1 MDRARYL
8 DLFVRE
14 ANRLLDD
21 VDGRLVD
28 ATVLTAEAPSLMRA
42 LHTLKGMAATM
53 TVPEMV
59 LVAHAAEE
67 LCERLMAGSIPAS
80 EELFAILGEG
90 ADRLRLQVRG
100 LAGNEEPITGEG
112 YDARVRELLRTGGT
126 FAFRLV
132 VGGEEEPAPA
142 RLQAPDRLLAGAQGS
157 IAEALSATRRLRGM
171 VTGEARQEVDRV
183 DAAVRELH
191 EQLVVARS
199 VRFSSIFPA
208 LRRHVR
214 GVAARQGKGVTLNF
228 TGDEVEVDDALL
240 SRVLGPLTAL
250 LANAIVHGIEDE
262 ATRLEARKS
271 RAGRL
276 GVHAE
281 RVGNTLVLRVEDDG
295 AGFDITL
302 FEPGVSTVQDADEDA
317 GRGVGLDAVRHL
329 IEALAGSLVVDSSL
343 GRGVRVRIVLPVRAD
358 LVSLHVVEVGG
369 CVLGLRSALVEGG
382 ELPVGAPGLLDLVS
396 EAPRS
401 LRLIDSRIVGIDELL
416 EEGEWV
422 VSAPPFPLNRLSHI
436 RGTSVAPD
444 GRILLVVEP

>member
-8 DLFVRE
+8 DLFLRE
-14 ANRLLDD
+14 ANRLLDEVD
-21 VDGRLVD
+21 VRLVD
-28 ATVLTAEAPSLMRA
+28 AAALPTEAPHLMRA

-67 LCERLMAGSIPAS
+67 LCERLMAGSIPPG
-80 EELFAILGEG
+80 EELFSLLGEG
-90 ADRLRLQVRG
+90 ADRLRLQIRG
-100 LAGNEEPITGEG
+100 LADDEEPIAGEG

-132 VGGEEEPAPA
+132 VGGEEEPVPS
-142 RLQAPDRLLAGAQGS
+142 RLPAPDRLLAGAQGS
-157 IAEALSATRRLRGM
+157 IAEALSATRRLRSM
-171 VTGEARQEVDRV
+171 VSGAARLEVDRV

-191 EQLVVARS
+191 EQLIVARA
-199 VRFSSIFPA
+199 VRFGSIFPA

-214 GVAARQGKGVTLNF
+214 GVATRQGKAVTLSL

-250 LANAIVHGIEDE
+250 LANAVVHGIEGEE
-262 ATRLEARKS
+262 ARLEAEKPRS
-271 RAGRL
+271 GRL

-281 RVGNTLVLRVEDDG
+281 RVGSTLVLRVEDDG
-295 AGFDITL
+295 AGFDVVA
-302 FEPGVSTVQDADEDA
+302 FEPGVSTVAAADEDA
-317 GRGVGLDAVRHL
+317 GRGVGLDAVRHA
-329 IEALAGSLVVDSSL
+329 IEALAGSLVVDSSA

-369 CVLGLRSALVEGG
+369 CVLGLRSALVDGVAQPG
-382 ELPVGAPGLLDLVS
+382 GAPGLLALVAT
-396 EAPRS
+396 APLA
-401 LRLIDSRIVGIDELL
+401 LRLTDGRIVGISALL
-416 EEGEWV
+416 EEGECV
-422 VSAPPFPLNRLSHI
+422 VSAPPFPLNRLPHI